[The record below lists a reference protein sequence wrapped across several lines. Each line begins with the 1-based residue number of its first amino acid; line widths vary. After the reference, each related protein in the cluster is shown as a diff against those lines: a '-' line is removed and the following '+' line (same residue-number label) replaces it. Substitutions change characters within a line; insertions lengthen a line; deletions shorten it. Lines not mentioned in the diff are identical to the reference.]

1 MFGYGKESDSILNS
15 LNDHWKIYVMLKNHD
30 DKGVAMKMKK
40 HVANMEKRVKMTSFH
55 IDTESLPRKI
65 KEWGSLVD
73 LVNKQTA
80 DTTAEFS
87 LSLISYEK
95 EHYSGFHND
104 TEYIYIIEGKGR
116 AKIAG
121 NEISF
126 AKGSLLVIPA
136 GAEHAICVVEQG
148 PVRALLVHVR

>member
-1 MFGYGKESDSILNS
+1 
-15 LNDHWKIYVMLKNHD
+15 
-30 DKGVAMKMKK
+30 MKMKK

-104 TEYIYIIEGKGR
+104 TEYIYIIEGKGK

-121 NEISF
+121 DEISF

-148 PVRALLVHVR
+148 PVRAFLVHVR

>member
-1 MFGYGKESDSILNS
+1 
-15 LNDHWKIYVMLKNHD
+15 
-30 DKGVAMKMKK
+30 MKMKE
-40 HVANMEKRVKMTSFH
+40 HIANMEKHVKMTSFH

-121 NEISF
+121 DEISF
-126 AKGSLLVIPA
+126 AKGSLLAIPA

-148 PVRALLVHVR
+148 PVRALLLHVR

>member
-1 MFGYGKESDSILNS
+1 
-15 LNDHWKIYVMLKNHD
+15 
-30 DKGVAMKMKK
+30 MKK
-40 HVANMEKRVKMTSFH
+40 KEPLTHLEKRVKMTSFH
-55 IDTESLPRKI
+55 IDTESLPKKI

-121 NEISF
+121 DEISF
-126 AKGSLLVIPA
+126 TKGSLLTIPA
-136 GAEHAICVVEQG
+136 GTEHAICLVEQS
-148 PVRALLVHVR
+148 PVRAFLVHVR